1 MEDLTKGVLY
11 SLGSILSLLDQNLH
25 KRLETV
31 CLCGNT
37 PPTLIGV
44 THRLNINVALLL
56 KREKM
61 K

>member
-25 KRLETV
+25 KGLETV
-31 CLCGNT
+31 CLCRNT
-37 PPTLIGV
+37 PPTFIGV